1 MADDDEPKR
10 RSRGSGSFWNRDRV
24 IIAIVFVI
32 GLIAG
37 IALANQFID
46 PALGSGMV
54 VQYDSLSEKN
64 AALDEQADSYYTCLQ
79 KQKIDPTTC
88 EKVK

>member
-1 MADDDEPKR
+1 MSDDEPKK
-10 RSRGSGSFWNRDRV
+10 RSRGSFWNRDRA

-46 PALGSGMV
+46 PALGSGLV
-54 VQYDSLSEKN
+54 VEYKSLTEKN
-64 AALDEQADSYYTCLQ
+64 NALDEQTDSYYTCLQ
-79 KQKIDPTTC
+79 KFSIDPATC
-88 EKVK
+88 EKAK